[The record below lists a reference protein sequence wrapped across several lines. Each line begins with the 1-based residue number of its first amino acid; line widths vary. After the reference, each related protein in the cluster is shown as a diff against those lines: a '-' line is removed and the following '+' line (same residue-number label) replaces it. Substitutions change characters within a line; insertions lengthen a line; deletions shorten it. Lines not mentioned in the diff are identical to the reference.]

1 MSWRFVLHLGM
12 CVNMALKERG
22 FLLMELVLL
31 IEFYQELLL
40 DSSSPLANMV
50 FADCRILLTVVVR
63 CLYLISQIHIHPQIV
78 W

>member
-1 MSWRFVLHLGM
+1 
-12 CVNMALKERG
+12 MALKERG